1 VLLCVALLMCCFGGV
16 SGRALSLQC
25 VLACRVCS
33 VLLLHPQAQS
43 AVCAGLSCV
52 LCPVVAPTGTICTCT
67 EKARA
72 SSECS
77 IAVKCFHSHM
87 QLLSLSCASAFSLN
101 CSHMMLSYDFLL
113 IALNCF
119 HSHVQVHPQKGQ
131 GAHACASQQ
140 MRFAQSSTDVLS
152 HVLILMSTRVCV
164 RAERGTAHVHMRH
177 SCLSAKCVHAHTSF
191 KRAHSLTHTH
201 SQTHIHTH
209 THAKEH
215 TCMSC
220 FPSQPPAASACTHI

>member
-1 VLLCVALLMCCFGGV
+1 LCSSVDVLLWWCERPCAIL
-16 SGRALSLQC
+16 
-25 VLACRVCS
+25 
-33 VLLLHPQAQS
+33 

-52 LCPVVAPTGTICTCT
+52 LCLVVAPTGTICSVCWLVVCALSCCCT
-67 EKARA
+67 HRHNLHLYRKSPRFQRMFD
-72 SSECS
+72 C
-77 IAVKCFHSHM
+77 CQM
-87 QLLSLSCASAFSLN
+87 LSLSYASAFSLN